1 MPAHLADSHPD
12 WELTTTTDT
21 REVLAAKIKLGENED
36 RRLEANIL
44 VGPSDRAEKR
54 PASSLPG
61 TPRHHRVA
69 RTTRTFATLDH
80 NDLGGGDN
88 DNTDADFIP

>member
-1 MPAHLADSHPD
+1 MPAHLADSHPG

-36 RRLEANIL
+36 RRLETNIA
-44 VGPSDRAEKR
+44 VGPSRAEKR
-54 PASSLPG
+54 SASSLPG

-69 RTTRTFATLDH
+69 RTTRTSVTLDH
-80 NDLGGGDN
+80 NDLGGGDD